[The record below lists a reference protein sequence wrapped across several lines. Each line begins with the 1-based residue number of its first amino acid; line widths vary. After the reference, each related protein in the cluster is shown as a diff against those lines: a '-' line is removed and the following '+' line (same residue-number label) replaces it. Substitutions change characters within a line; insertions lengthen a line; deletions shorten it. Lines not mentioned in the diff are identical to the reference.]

1 MAKKNLA
8 ALMNGIMG
16 DPISESQDISSSQEE
31 QLVRKPGRP
40 RRTDSDKA
48 KEIRA
53 TFIVNQ
59 DILQKIKYVSL
70 VDGNLL
76 KDVIDIAL
84 SKYIEEWEE
93 QNGKIRIPKR

>member
-16 DPISESQDISSSQEE
+16 DPISESPDVSSSHEDCPI
-31 QLVRKPGRP
+31 RKPGRP
-40 RRTDSDKA
+40 RRTDSE
-48 KEIRA
+48 KEREVRA

-70 VDGNLL
+70 VDGCLL
-76 KDVIDIAL
+76 KDVIDKAL
-84 SKYIEEWEE
+84 SKYLEDWENHNE
-93 QNGKIRIPKR
+93 KIRIPKR